1 MCHPAWVDDFFA
13 VHSCW
18 FGIRT
23 SELGLDQM
31 APNRSR
37 IMLSLRCVYWVFVG
51 ATSKHGKWALISG
64 FRKCVK

>member
-18 FGIRT
+18 FGIQT

-37 IMLSLRCVYWVFVG
+37 FTLSLRYVQYSVSVG
-51 ATSKHGKWALISG
+51 ATAKYGKRASLS
-64 FRKCVK
+64 FANV